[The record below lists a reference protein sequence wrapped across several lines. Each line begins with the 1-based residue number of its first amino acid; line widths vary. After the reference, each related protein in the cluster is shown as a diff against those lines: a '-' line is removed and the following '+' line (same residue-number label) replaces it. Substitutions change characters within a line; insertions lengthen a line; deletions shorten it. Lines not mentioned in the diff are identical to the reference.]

1 MKCRNRIPFPMSP
14 APQVAQAP
22 ASTERRATLFHRAY
36 TSLSALLV
44 LVSSVSAAADFKVE
58 ARRDGDAVL
67 VEARARVKADVET
80 AWTVLTGYDRYA
92 EFIPDLKSSE
102 ILARAGE
109 TAIVHQKGEVG
120 FFLFHFPMEV
130 TFSVTEQ
137 PPTGISSRAIS
148 GTFKEMTNA
157 YTLAQDDG
165 GGVRLTYSGRLVPE
179 FRLPPL
185 IGTAAVKAAV
195 EKQFG
200 ALVREIQRRA
210 ALRIA
215 PTP

>member
-1 MKCRNRIPFPMSP
+1 M
-14 APQVAQAP
+14 
-22 ASTERRATLFHRAY
+22 FHKLY
-36 TSLSALLV
+36 TPLLLV
-44 LVSSVSAAADFKVE
+44 LLSSLSAAADFKVE
-58 ARRDGDAVL
+58 ARRDGEAVM

-80 AWTVLTGYDRYA
+80 AWDVLTAYDRYA

-102 ILARAGE
+102 ILARSGAI
-109 TAIVHQKGEVG
+109 AIVHQKGEAG

-130 TFSVTEQ
+130 TFSVTER

-148 GTFKEMTNA
+148 GTFKEMTSA
-157 YTLAQDDG
+157 YTLAQDD
-165 GGVRLTYSGRLVPE
+165 GGVRLTYSGRLVPD

-200 ALVREIQRRA
+200 ALVKEIQRRA
-210 ALRIA
+210 ALLSA
-215 PTP
+215 PVGDTSIPTH

>member
-1 MKCRNRIPFPMSP
+1 
-14 APQVAQAP
+14 
-22 ASTERRATLFHRAY
+22 LFRRAY
-36 TSLSALLV
+36 TSLSLLLV

-58 ARRDGDAVL
+58 ARRDGEAVM

-80 AWTVLTGYDRYA
+80 AWAVLTAYDRYA

-109 TAIVHQKGEVG
+109 TAIVHQKGEAG
-120 FFLFHFPMEV
+120 FFLFHFPIEV

-148 GTFKEMTNA
+148 GTFKEMTGV
-157 YTLAQDDG
+157 YTLARED
-165 GGVRLTYSGRLVPE
+165 GGVRLDYSGRLVPK

-185 IGTAAVKAAV
+185 IGTAAVKVAV

-215 PTP
+215 PAQ

>member
-22 ASTERRATLFHRAY
+22 ASTERRATLLHRAY
-36 TSLSALLV
+36 TSLSLLLV